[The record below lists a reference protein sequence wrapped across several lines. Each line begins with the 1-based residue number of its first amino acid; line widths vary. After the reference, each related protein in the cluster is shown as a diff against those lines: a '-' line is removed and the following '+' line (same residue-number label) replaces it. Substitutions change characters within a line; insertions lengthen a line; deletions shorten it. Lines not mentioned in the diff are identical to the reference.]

1 MLNQIVVI
9 EKSADLEWAK
19 DFGNVQTAADFVA
32 AKGPLSHS
40 ARRVIN
46 LADDCSYMSV
56 GYYCSLLAE
65 ARGERVIPSVETIL
79 DLSRKSLYEMALAE
93 LDLMLQKE
101 IAKQANPPRASFT
114 LTICFGAVPNAGFR
128 NLARRIFD
136 RFRCPLLRVAVQKE
150 EYWEIRSIDMIAP
163 KQLSPE
169 EFDFFQ
175 NALHSYSRVGWQ
187 TPKRKKS
194 LRYSLAVLINP
205 DEQMPPSNAAALKL
219 FQKVGA
225 AEGIEVELITRKDF
239 LKLAEY
245 DALFIRETTS
255 IKDHTFRFAKKAEAE
270 GMPVIDDPT
279 SILRCT
285 NKVYLA
291 ELLTKNGVPAPKTM
305 IVDRERLETVIEG
318 LGFPMV
324 LKIPDGSFSRGVH
337 KAETKE
343 ELVSFA
349 RKLFKTTDVILA
361 QEFMYTEYDWR
372 IGILNRKP
380 IFAAQYFMSR
390 HHWQIYKHGDGG
402 KTDAGDAC
410 TMPVEDA
417 PKDVVAAALKAA
429 NLIGDGLYGVDMK
442 QNDRGAFVIEV
453 NDNPNIDKGVE
464 DEYLKDHL
472 YEMVMQDFKRR
483 IEAR

>member
-1 MLNQIVVI
+1 
-9 EKSADLEWAK
+9 
-19 DFGNVQTAADFVA
+19 
-32 AKGPLSHS
+32 
-40 ARRVIN
+40 VIN

-79 DLSRKSLYEMALAE
+79 DLSRKSLYEMALPE
-93 LDLMLQKE
+93 LDAVLQKD
-101 IAKQANPPRASFT
+101 ITRQANPPKASFT
-114 LTICFGAVPNAGFR
+114 LTICFGAVPNTGFR
-128 NLARRIFD
+128 NLARLVFD
-136 RFRCPLLRVAVQKE
+136 RFRCPLLRVSVQKE
-150 EYWEIRSIDMIAP
+150 GDWRIKTIEMIAP

-175 NALHSYSRVGWQ
+175 NALHGYSRIGWQ
-187 TPKRKKS
+187 APKRRKS
-194 LRYSLAVLINP
+194 LRYSLAVLVNP
-205 DEQMPPSNAAALKL
+205 DEALPPSDPRALKQ
-219 FQKVGA
+219 FQKAGA
-225 AEGIEVELITRKDF
+225 AEGIEVEMITRKDF
-239 LKLAEY
+239 LRLAEY

-291 ELLTKNGVPAPKTM
+291 ELLSKNGIPAPKTM
-305 IVDRERLETVIEG
+305 IVDREHLDTLVEG

-337 KAETKE
+337 KAENKE
-343 ELVSFA
+343 ELTAYA

-372 IGILNRKP
+372 IGILNRQP
-380 IFAAQYFMSR
+380 IYAAQYFMSR
-390 HHWQIYKHGDGG
+390 AHWQIYKHGDGG
-402 KTDAGDAC
+402 KTDSGDSR
-410 TMPVEDA
+410 TLPVEEA
-417 PKDVVAAALKAA
+417 PQEVVEAALKAA

-442 QNDRGAFVIEV
+442 QNSRGAFVIEV
-453 NDNPNIDKGVE
+453 NDNPNIDRGIE
-464 DEYLKDHL
+464 DAYLKDEL
-472 YEMVMQDFKRR
+472 YLMLMRDFKRR
-483 IEAR
+483 IEDR